1 MAINRLASVENSATE
16 PMSSYA
22 SRPMG
27 DSARLNAAY
36 ALYLAGATWLAAMVL
51 FKSPSRRGCK
61 SGFWAREIISK
72 HSARYL
78 HQLEK
83 MGCIRC
89 EYVGFEDSSQWQG
102 SLLCANHPS
111 IFDALLLFQKF
122 PRAACVVG
130 ANPWR
135 HPLFF
140 IPARQAS
147 YIPSFP
153 ALRMVKETRR
163 LVSQGGSMI
172 VFPEG
177 TRTREGALAPF
188 HAGFALAAIKG
199 SAAVRTIFIECTSR
213 FLGKSICFKNPL
225 EMPIQFRLSTGDIFH
240 PGPGESARDFSQTLE
255 KYFRENL
262 TREGEAIRRT
272 GAFQ

>member
-1 MAINRLASVENSATE
+1 M
-16 PMSSYA
+16 
-22 SRPMG
+22 SRPISRPRS
-27 DSARLNAAY
+27 DAARLNAAY
-36 ALYLAGATWLAAMVL
+36 ALYLAGATWLTATVL
-51 FKSPSRRGCK
+51 FKSSFQLGGK
-61 SGFWAREIISK
+61 SSLWAREIISR

-78 HQLEK
+78 TQLERL
-83 MGCIRC
+83 GCIQC
-89 EYVGFEDSSQWQG
+89 EYVGFEDSSNWQG
-102 SLLCANHPS
+102 SLLCSNHPS

-122 PRAACVVG
+122 PHAACVVG
-130 ANPWR
+130 VNPWR

-140 IPARQAS
+140 IPARQAA

-188 HAGFALAAIKG
+188 HDGFALAAIKG
-199 SAAVRTIFIECTSR
+199 GAAVRTLFIECTSR
-213 FLGKSICFKNPL
+213 FLGKSISFKNPL
-225 EMPIQFRLSTGDIFH
+225 EMPIRFRISTGDVFH
-240 PGPGESARDFSQTLE
+240 PGPCENARDFSQTLE

-262 TREGEAIRRT
+262 IREGEAIRRT
-272 GAFQ
+272 GFLQ